1 MSYTL
6 SEIKVA
12 AYNFNEPPNMTQDER
27 HLWYCLAYCY
37 EWFRAHPEEKDD
49 CDNLA
54 KEYIRF
60 FWKGEKA
67 EK

>member
-1 MSYTL
+1 LSYTL

-12 AYNFNEPPNMTQDER
+12 AYNYNELPDMTQDER
-27 HLWYCLAYCY
+27 WLWYSLAYCY
-37 EWFRAHPEEKDD
+37 EWFRAHPEDKDD

-60 FWKGEKA
+60 FWKGEKT
-67 EK
+67 EE